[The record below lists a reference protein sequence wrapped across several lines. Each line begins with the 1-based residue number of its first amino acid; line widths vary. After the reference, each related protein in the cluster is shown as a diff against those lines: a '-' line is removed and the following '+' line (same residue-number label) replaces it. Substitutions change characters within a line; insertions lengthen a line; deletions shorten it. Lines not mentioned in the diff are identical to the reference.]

1 MCFVLTRRGIG
12 LVGLHCNKFRIQSS
26 CKDLANQILQSSR
39 AELDFIVLYCAVVLY
54 QSRVVSLEGTFG
66 SLGAENSE
74 SVIVNSRVTAA
85 SGVSSALPA
94 RYRRIAPVARPPG
107 NTLQ

>member
-1 MCFVLTRRGIG
+1 MVWLGCTATNSESNSIA
-12 LVGLHCNKFRIQSS
+12 
-26 CKDLANQILQSSR
+26 KDLANQILR

-54 QSRVVSLEGTFG
+54 QLRVVSREGTFG

-74 SVIVNSRVTAA
+74 SVIVSSRVTAA